1 MEQQFGCAFN
11 PRPSPGRCIKDPSY
25 KKIDKQCEA
34 TNNACRLLNTG
45 AVIPPSIST
54 PLPALVPSSVPKSNM
69 PFSTLIVA
77 DKDLDRR
84 SNDNNKKLDKLSGPI
99 SAYVTEYNG
108 KKYEFFG
115 DAHYSASGTCPKPC
129 NDVNINSDASR
140 MSLTQMI
147 NSDIPCWDIAVLLSN
162 IFNSAAAEGKWVDF
176 YLEIP
181 FIKLFPEEKEIKER
195 VEHAGYLYKLYYIFY
210 NCFIKLKCNYSTTR
224 FHYVDVRQQYK
235 SVDLASLNDELR
247 AMIEAERGEGEGI
260 PTFSTFASYEIYLVF
275 DRMKKSINNLGDMIA
290 FQSYTENAYIEETD
304 RLVKDLYYS
313 GGRTMRGVVE
323 PKNVRLLK
331 LYLLSDN
338 IDADVKELMK
348 ESIASTKEPVKLV
361 EVLVPSTLIVNRRGK
376 NMHRIRA
383 QLEALQNEGQGEMA
397 NKIISFILD
406 TYNTKVNINL
416 IMDLWTSITLTY
428 RGLVNKKFK
437 QLENADILLDRFI
450 SEYKKAQKLF
460 SLSVSGGSLMMDAY
474 TLARMFRTYS
484 NSQDKDILQKQK
496 ENKHIDSSKSIV
508 YAGNAHIDV
517 YINFFETVLQTPFIK
532 YEPNIAFLN
541 KIHKNDPSVKSE
553 DAVRC
558 FNVNLSDFL

>member
-34 TNNACRLLNTG
+34 TNNICRLLNTG
-45 AVIPPSIST
+45 VVAPSVT
-54 PLPALVPSSVPKSNM
+54 LPALVPSSISK
-69 PFSTLIVA
+69 PFPTLIVA
-77 DKDLDRR
+77 DKSL
-84 SNDNNKKLDKLSGPI
+84 DNNKKSSDKRLDKLSGPI

-115 DAHYSASGTCPKPC
+115 DAHYSASGTCLKPC

-181 FIKLFPEEKEIKER
+181 FIKLFPEEKEVKER
-195 VEHAGYLYKLYYIFY
+195 VEEAGYLYKLYYIFY

-247 AMIEAERGEGEGI
+247 ALIEAERGEGI
-260 PTFSTFASYEIYLVF
+260 PIFSTFASYEIYLVF

-290 FQSYTENAYIEETD
+290 FKSYDQNAYIEETD

-313 GGRTMRGVVE
+313 GGQTMRGVVE

-348 ESIASTKEPVKLV
+348 ESIASVKEPVKLV

-428 RGLVNKKFK
+428 QGLVDKKFK
-437 QLENADILLDRFI
+437 KMENAEILFDRFI

-484 NSQDKDILQKQK
+484 NEK

-517 YINFFETVLQTPFIK
+517 YIKFFETVLQTSFIK

-541 KIHKNDPSVKSE
+541 KVHNNDPSVKSE